1 MEIKDIKWTKWAA
14 LGLGGLLGLSHL
26 GMIGIIAN
34 RKPESKFP
42 QLNIPVSEYT
52 SYDVE
57 AGVDGY
63 RIRYNA
69 NDPKTMITTKNV
81 SGGGG
86 LFSKGQSTEIY
97 QEYTMDGAVH
107 HDGPVSTRNAW
118 IDPSALTGEGE
129 KKLSAKTI
137 ECIKARGSGE
147 GTGRMVGG
155 SVGAAAGSGLSSIPF
170 VGWVL
175 AGAASMIGMN
185 EGAEIGGSLAESF
198 SDACVEEIDVE

>member
-1 MEIKDIKWTKWAA
+1 MDFKNINKTKLFA

-34 RKPESKFP
+34 RKPLSKFP

-86 LFSKGQSTEIY
+86 LFSKGQSTDIY

-107 HDGPVSTRNAW
+107 HDGPVSTRTAW
-118 IDPSALTGEGE
+118 IDPSGLTGEGE
-129 KKLSAKTI
+129 KKPSAKTI

-198 SDACVEEIDVE
+198 SDACVEDIDEI

>member
-1 MEIKDIKWTKWAA
+1 MEIKNINKTKWVAI
-14 LGLGGLLGLSHL
+14 GLGGLLGLSHL

-34 RKPESKFP
+34 RKPLSKFP

-69 NDPKTMITTKNV
+69 NDPKSMFTTKDIQR
-81 SGGGG
+81 GGG
-86 LFSKGQSTEIY
+86 LFKKGDKTLVV

-107 HDGPVSTRNAW
+107 HDGPVSTRSAW
-118 IDPSALTGEGE
+118 IDPSGLTGEGE
-129 KKLSAKTI
+129 KKISAKTI

-147 GTGRMVGG
+147 GTGRLVGG
-155 SVGAAAGSGLSSIPF
+155 SVGASVGSGLSSIPF

-185 EGAEIGGSLAESF
+185 EGAELGGDLAENF
-198 SDACVEEIDVE
+198 SDACVEEVE